1 MLQRRMGFRKFLLI
15 QILIDPRIS
24 KILAVV
30 PSMDMLDYLDTKPMP
45 NNSLCLQVLGKYATK
60 LQKETFES
68 LRNNIK
74 RGDVIYNYGGAVT
87 TEFINGGISRKFWAM
102 ALTYVKTAGFK
113 FVYFRITSRASTHL
127 LVSFGAKVI
136 NIVHIT

>member
-1 MLQRRMGFRKFLLI
+1 LGASYSEVFSVNRGRMLACSKGGWGFVNFLLI

-60 LQKETFES
+60 L
-68 LRNNIK
+68 
-74 RGDVIYNYGGAVT
+74 
-87 TEFINGGISRKFWAM
+87 
-102 ALTYVKTAGFK
+102 
-113 FVYFRITSRASTHL
+113 
-127 LVSFGAKVI
+127 
-136 NIVHIT
+136 